1 MRASGK
7 KVLMMVIG
15 ASLLTLIILGVL
27 FCCTGS
33 PPSRVVGDLTTK
45 DVRNIT
51 RIVSQRRAG
60 DYRSPHPYASAS
72 AVMRLLHRF
81 RRATAKMELMK
92 RPDVVPD
99 MVYVVYRE
107 RFNTN
112 HMYVYYF
119 ETDGTNGW
127 KYSSSKESGL

>member
-1 MRASGK
+1 MKMG
-7 KVLMMVIG
+7 VG
-15 ASLLTLIILGVL
+15 AILLAPIILGVL
-27 FCCTGS
+27 FYCTGS
-33 PPSRVVGDLTTK
+33 TSGRVVGDLTTK
-45 DVRNIT
+45 DVRNIA
-51 RIVSQRRAG
+51 RMVSQRRTG

-72 AVMRLLHRF
+72 AVTRLVHRF
-81 RRATAKMELMK
+81 RRATAKMEVMK
-92 RPDVVPD
+92 RPDVFPS

>member
-1 MRASGK
+1 MG
-7 KVLMMVIG
+7 IG
-15 ASLLTLIILGVL
+15 ASLLTPIILGVL
-27 FCCTGS
+27 FCCIGS
-33 PPSRVVGDLTTK
+33 TPSRVVGDLTTK
-45 DVRNIT
+45 DVRNVT
-51 RIVSQRRAG
+51 RMVSQRRT

-72 AVMRLLHRF
+72 AVTRLLHRF
-81 RRATAKMELMK
+81 GRATAKMELTK
-92 RPDVVPD
+92 RPDVVPS